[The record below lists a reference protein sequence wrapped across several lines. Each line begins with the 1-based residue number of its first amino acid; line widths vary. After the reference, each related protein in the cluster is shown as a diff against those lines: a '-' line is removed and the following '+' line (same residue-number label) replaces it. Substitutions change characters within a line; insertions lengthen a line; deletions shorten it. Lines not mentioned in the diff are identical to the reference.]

1 MRPPRVLRRIPRNQ
15 LALAAGLV
23 MAAAVLAA
31 LLAPYLPLLDP
42 DAVDTRNRLRPPGS
56 PGHLLGTDEFGRDM
70 LARLVWGGRISLLA
84 GFATASVSMLVG
96 GLLGVHAGY
105 WGGRVDTVVMRLTD
119 ILMAFPY
126 ILLAIAIVAGL
137 GPGLAN
143 AMVAIAVGG
152 VADQV
157 HLLLSLPSTVP
168 IAKAVQ
174 LLKIGLLEVDPRE
187 FPAITRVFLAAG
199 IWGLFSQHF
208 PTGEDGGLYS
218 RSGQASRTG

>member
-1 MRPPRVLRRIPRNQ
+1 MRLPRVLRRIPRNQ

-42 DAVDTRNRLRPPGS
+42 DAVDTPNRLRPPGS

-70 LARLVWGGRISLLA
+70 LARLD
-84 GFATASVSMLVG
+84 
-96 GLLGVHAGY
+96 

-143 AMVAIAVGG
+143 AMVAIRSWAFPLYTRLARGLVLSLREREFVEAARALGSS
-152 VADQV
+152 DRSILRR
-157 HLLLSLPSTVP
+157 HLLPHLLAPVVVAWSLDVGAKILATAGLSFLGLGTQPPTADWAACWPPRAPS
-168 IAKAVQ
+168 
-174 LLKIGLLEVDPRE
+174 
-187 FPAITRVFLAAG
+187 
-199 IWGLFSQHF
+199 
-208 PTGEDGGLYS
+208 
-218 RSGQASRTG
+218 

>member
-42 DAVDTRNRLRPPGS
+42 DAVDTPNRLRPPGS

-105 WGGRVDTVVMRLTD
+105 W
-119 ILMAFPY
+119 
-126 ILLAIAIVAGL
+126 
-137 GPGLAN
+137 
-143 AMVAIAVGG
+143 
-152 VADQV
+152 
-157 HLLLSLPSTVP
+157 
-168 IAKAVQ
+168 
-174 LLKIGLLEVDPRE
+174 
-187 FPAITRVFLAAG
+187 AAG
-199 IWGLFSQHF
+199 W
-208 PTGEDGGLYS
+208 T
-218 RSGQASRTG
+218 RW